1 MNDLIK
7 ENQRLQAELDTLT
20 KKYQKVQL
28 LFNQQ
33 NELNR
38 RTQDEFT
45 KLLNT
50 VALLNT
56 QADRV
61 EVLEKLNNQLKHE
74 NERLQ
79 GSYDALKLKY
89 DELTTQKPTKLRR
102 ELTDIVS
109 ARILSCYIEKEDVE
123 TVRENL
129 KEKYAYDIAI
139 GKVYRT
145 ISVIEP
151 QDFMRVMTLYRT
163 YKEEFGTMSEEELNN
178 WFVVKR
184 IKKLK
189 LMSEMELTVK
199 YGPAKVKEIL
209 PTIEEDEYAK
219 GYYSQEAFK

>member
-7 ENQRLQAELDTLT
+7 ENQRLQAELDVLT

-33 NELNR
+33 NELNK

-50 VALLNT
+50 VTLLNT

-61 EVLEKLNNQLKHE
+61 EVLEKLNSQLKHE

-79 GSYDALKLKY
+79 GTYDALKLKY
-89 DELTTQKPTKLRR
+89 DELTAQKPTKLRR

-109 ARILSCYIEKEDVE
+109 ARILSCYIVKEDVE
-123 TVRENL
+123 TVREYL

-145 ISVIEP
+145 ISVVEP
-151 QDFMRVMTLYRT
+151 QDFMRIMTLYRT
-163 YKEEFGTMSEEELNN
+163 YKEEFKISEEELNN